1 MNWFLWGALA
11 VVLLGLL
18 VVLDLMFLALIQME
32 LEEPK

>member
-32 LEEPK
+32 LEAPK

>member
-1 MNWFLWGALA
+1 MNWFLWAGLA

-18 VVLDLMFLALIQME
+18 VVLDLMFLTLIQM